1 MTSQTFP
8 SPGARLSGHATVV
21 LLIDDQRIIGEAVK
35 RMLQTESDIDYHY
48 TTDPREALT
57 LAKQLK
63 PTVILQDLVMPEI
76 DGITLVK
83 SFRAHAATASV
94 PMIVLSSK
102 EEPTTKAEAFAAGA
116 NDYLVKLPDPIELIA
131 RIRYHSAA
139 YIALLERNQAFA
151 ALEASQRA
159 LAAEL
164 AEAADYVRSQ
174 LPMPLDAPDMKT
186 AWIFLPCSSLGGDAF
201 GYFAIDADHF
211 AIFLLDVC
219 NHGVGSALLSVS
231 AMNAL
236 IGRTLIDVDFREP
249 GKVMAA
255 LNNVFLME
263 KHNNLYFTMWY
274 GVLQKSTR
282 VLRYSSG
289 GHPPAVMLD
298 GDRVELLRCRAMP
311 IGTLEDMDFE
321 EGRTEVPPGATLY
334 VFSDGIYEIRTPE
347 GGEMELSAFVDILKH
362 PEREPGRKVDEV
374 LATMRELQGHP
385 HFDDDVSLLEVRL

>member
-1 MTSQTFP
+1 MTSPILP

-35 RMLQTESDIDYHY
+35 RMLQTAPDIAYHY

-57 LAKQLK
+57 LAEQLK
-63 PTVILQDLVMPEI
+63 PTVILQDLVMPDI

-139 YIALLERNQAFA
+139 YIALLERTQAFA

-174 LPMPLDAPDMKT
+174 LPPPLDAPDMKT

-236 IGRTLIDVDFREP
+236 TGRTLIDVDFREP

-274 GVLQKSTR
+274 GVLRKSTR

-321 EGRTEVPPGATLY
+321 EGQAEVPPGATLY

-347 GGEMELSAFVDILKH
+347 GGEMELSAFVDILKR
-362 PEREPGRKVDEV
+362 PEREPGHKVDEV

>member
-8 SPGARLSGHATVV
+8 SPGVRLSGHATVV

-57 LAKQLK
+57 LAEQLK

-131 RIRYHSAA
+131 RIRYHTAA

-174 LPMPLDAPDMKT
+174 LPAPLDTPDMKT

-274 GVLQKSTR
+274 GVLQKSAR

-311 IGTLEDMDFE
+311 IGAMEDMDFE
-321 EGRTEVPPGATLY
+321 EGRTEVPQGATLY

>member
-1 MTSQTFP
+1 MTSPTFP

-35 RMLQTESDIDYHY
+35 RMLQTAPDIAYHY

-57 LAKQLK
+57 LAEQLK
-63 PTVILQDLVMPEI
+63 PTVILQDLVMPDI

-83 SFRAHAATASV
+83 SFRAQAATASV

-174 LPMPLDAPDMKT
+174 LPPPLDAPDMKT

-236 IGRTLIDVDFREP
+236 TGRTLIDVDFREP

-274 GVLQKSTR
+274 GVLRKSTR

-321 EGRTEVPPGATLY
+321 EGQAEVPPGATLY

-347 GGEMELSAFVDILKH
+347 GGEMELSAFVDILKR
-362 PEREPGRKVDEV
+362 PEREPGHKVDEV

>member
-57 LAKQLK
+57 LAEQLK

-231 AMNAL
+231 AMNSL
-236 IGRTLIDVDFREP
+236 TGRTLIDVDFREP

-321 EGRTEVPPGATLY
+321 EGQTEVPPGATLY

>member
-1 MTSQTFP
+1 MTSPTLP
-8 SPGARLSGHATVV
+8 TPGASLPGHATVV

-35 RMLQTESDIDYHY
+35 RMLQTEADIAYHY

-57 LAKQLK
+57 LAEQLQ
-63 PTVILQDLVMPEI
+63 PTVILQDLVMPDI

-83 SFRAHAATASV
+83 SFRAHAGTATV

-174 LPMPLDAPDMKT
+174 LPAPLDEPDMKT

-201 GYFAIDADHF
+201 GYFAIDADHV

-236 IGRTLIDVDFREP
+236 TGRTLIDVDFREP

-274 GVLQKSTR
+274 GVLQKSAR

-321 EGRTEVPPGATLY
+321 EGQAEVPPGATLY

-347 GGEMELSAFVDILKH
+347 GGEMELSAFVDILKR

>member
-347 GGEMELSAFVDILKH
+347 GGEMELSAFVDILQR

>member
-1 MTSQTFP
+1 MTSLNV
-8 SPGARLSGHATVV
+8 SLPGTNLPDHSIVV
-21 LLIDDQRIIGEAVK
+21 LLVDDQRIIGEAVK
-35 RMLQTESDIDYHY
+35 RMLRTEVDIAYHY

-57 LAKQLK
+57 LAEQLK

-83 SFRAHAATASV
+83 SFRAHAGTAGV

-139 YIALLERNQAFA
+139 YIALLQRNQAFA
-151 ALEASQRA
+151 ALEQSQRA

-174 LPMPLDAPDMKT
+174 LPAPLATADMKT

-236 IGRTLIDVDFREP
+236 TGRTLIDVDFREP
-249 GKVMAA
+249 AKVLAA

-274 GVLQKSTR
+274 GVLRKSTR
-282 VLRYSSG
+282 TLRYSSG

-321 EGRTEVPPGATLY
+321 EGRTEVPPGAALY
-334 VFSDGIYEIRTPE
+334 VFSDGIYEIRTPD
-347 GGEMELSAFVDILKH
+347 GGEMELNAFVEILKR
-362 PEREPGRKVDEV
+362 PEREPGRKVEEV
-374 LATMRELQGHP
+374 LETMRELQGHP

>member
-1 MTSQTFP
+1 MTSLNV
-8 SPGARLSGHATVV
+8 SLPGTNLPDHSIVV
-21 LLIDDQRIIGEAVK
+21 LLVDDQRIIGEAVK
-35 RMLQTESDIDYHY
+35 RMLRTEADIAYHY

-57 LAKQLK
+57 LAEQLK

-83 SFRAHAATASV
+83 SFRAHAGTAGV

-139 YIALLERNQAFA
+139 YIALLQRNQAFA
-151 ALEASQRA
+151 ALEQSQRA

-174 LPMPLDAPDMKT
+174 LPAPLATADMKT

-236 IGRTLIDVDFREP
+236 TGRTLIDVDFREP
-249 GKVMAA
+249 AKVLAA

-274 GVLQKSTR
+274 GVLRKSTR
-282 VLRYSSG
+282 TLRYSSG

-321 EGRTEVPPGATLY
+321 EGRTEVPPGAALY
-334 VFSDGIYEIRTPE
+334 VFSDGIYEIRTPD
-347 GGEMELSAFVDILKH
+347 GGEMELNAFVEILKR
-362 PEREPGRKVDEV
+362 PEREPGRKVEEV
-374 LATMRELQGHP
+374 LETMRELQGHP

>member
-8 SPGARLSGHATVV
+8 SPGARLPGHSTVV
-21 LLIDDQRIIGEAVK
+21 LLVDDQRIIGEAVK
-35 RMLQTESDIDYHY
+35 RMLQIESDIDYHY

-57 LAKQLK
+57 LAEQLK

-174 LPMPLDAPDMKT
+174 LPAPLDTPDMQT

-347 GGEMELSAFVDILKH
+347 GGEMELSAFVDILKY

>member
-1 MTSQTFP
+1 MTSPILP

-35 RMLQTESDIDYHY
+35 RMLQTAPDIAYHY
-48 TTDPREALT
+48 TTDPKEALT
-57 LAKQLK
+57 LAEQLK
-63 PTVILQDLVMPEI
+63 PTVILQDLVMPDI

-174 LPMPLDAPDMKT
+174 LPPPLDAPDMKT

-236 IGRTLIDVDFREP
+236 TGRTLIDVDFREP

-274 GVLQKSTR
+274 GVLRKSTR

-321 EGRTEVPPGATLY
+321 EGQAEVPPGATLY

-347 GGEMELSAFVDILKH
+347 GGEMELSAFVDILKR
-362 PEREPGRKVDEV
+362 PEREPGHKVDEV